1 MRYIFYFLLSWV
13 SFELKSQ
20 DSLMIFDRPG
30 IADSPFLVPEKSY
43 FLENGIGF
51 TEKTQVGDLLY
62 PSIMLRKRIFKFS
75 ELRVATSTFPQSA
88 RLMQSVTEVNP
99 LVASIGLKQKIAKEK
114 KWRPE
119 SAFILNT
126 YYNVSQKSPLKLANF
141 LWEGQLLFQS
151 TLNNWFS
158 INYNLGYIHNVNL
171 NQHYVNQSTCFNF
184 QLSPKTSAFVEN
196 FNYFSLQSGNQEFS
210 YDFGL
215 THLITKNIQLDLSY
229 IANHKNSTHFGTI
242 LTGVSL
248 NLPFKKY

>member
-1 MRYIFYFLLSWV
+1 V

-99 LVASIGLKQKIAKEK
+99 LVALIGLKQKIAREK

-119 SAFILNT
+119 TAIILNS
-126 YYNVSQKSPLKLANF
+126 YYNFSLTNKPRFANF
-141 LWEGQLLFQS
+141 VWESQLLFQS
-151 TLNNWFS
+151 TITDWFS
-158 INYNLGYIHNVNL
+158 INYNLGYIHFGTE
-171 NQHYVNQSTCFNF
+171 NQHYINQSTCFNF
-184 QLSPKTSAFVEN
+184 QLSNRTGFFVEN
-196 FNYFSLQSGNQEFS
+196 FNYFPINSENSEIC
-210 YDFGL
+210 YDFGF
-215 THLITKNIQLDLSY
+215 THLLTKNIQLDLSY
-229 IANHKNSTHFGTI
+229 IANRFNKVHYGTV
-242 LTGVSL
+242 LTGISFYF
-248 NLPFKKY
+248 PKK